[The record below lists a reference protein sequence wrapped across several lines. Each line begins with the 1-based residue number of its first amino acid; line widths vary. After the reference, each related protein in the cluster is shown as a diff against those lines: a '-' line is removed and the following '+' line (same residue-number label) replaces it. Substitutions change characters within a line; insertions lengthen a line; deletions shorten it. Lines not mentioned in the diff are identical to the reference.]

1 MKILVI
7 TLSNIGD
14 AVLTTGVIEAL
25 RAKFPKANLDLVV
38 GDRAKDV
45 FSHDN
50 RIDKIYPYKKNIP
63 LLNKFKFFLRLRSNK
78 YNLVVDL
85 KNIFAAYFISLRPLK
100 SSHIKAHVYLKHNM
114 ALRRFFTKAEL
125 KDFKPKV
132 LWASEDKVAVE
143 SFMLRDYIV
152 VSAIAK
158 SLTKSWP
165 LEYFRELIAMF
176 LKDYP
181 DLDVVLT
188 GSGEEESVLES
199 LVIDSRVKNLSN
211 KTTIPQLAYLIK
223 EAEVVITNDS
233 ASLHLASSVNTP
245 TVAIFGP
252 TSSDKYGPLSDGSVI
267 LKRSYI
273 CSPCERSQCLFFDK
287 RCLSSIKPEYVLKIL
302 KRVLD
307 KIIYKNSTQKYKRIL
322 LSRTDRMGDLILTTS
337 VIEVVR
343 EYFPDAYICFLASSK
358 LMPIIKDNPYI
369 DGIVGLDKD
378 KEHKGIFGFLKLLRK
393 IRKKKFDLIINF
405 HPTNRNHILAFLSGI
420 KERVGYD
427 LKLGILNNL
436 RVKHDKQRG
445 EMKEAEYNF
454 NLLRKIGIDKVS
466 LKQYLKPDKSALEWI
481 DNDLESKNI
490 TRFAV
495 IHPGA
500 SCKSKLWELGNFIEL
515 SRRIKAENDLDV
527 VFVLGPEDRDLE
539 RRLSENLDFKFS
551 LYFSI
556 SLERLIA
563 LISRASFMIS
573 NDSGP
578 MHIADSLNKPLI
590 TIFGRNQA
598 GLSYKRWGPMGE
610 NAKVVY
616 EDPDCKECLA
626 HNCDKEFI
634 CLRNITVDRVY
645 NEFKDMFSRI

>member
-1 MKILVI
+1 
-7 TLSNIGD
+7 
-14 AVLTTGVIEAL
+14 
-25 RAKFPKANLDLVV
+25 
-38 GDRAKDV
+38 
-45 FSHDN
+45 
-50 RIDKIYPYKKNIP
+50 
-63 LLNKFKFFLRLRSNK
+63 
-78 YNLVVDL
+78 
-85 KNIFAAYFISLRPLK
+85 
-100 SSHIKAHVYLKHNM
+100 
-114 ALRRFFTKAEL
+114 
-125 KDFKPKV
+125 
-132 LWASEDKVAVE
+132 
-143 SFMLRDYIV
+143 
-152 VSAIAK
+152 
-158 SLTKSWP
+158 
-165 LEYFRELIAMF
+165 
-176 LKDYP
+176 
-181 DLDVVLT
+181 
-188 GSGEEESVLES
+188 
-199 LVIDSRVKNLSN
+199 
-211 KTTIPQLAYLIK
+211 
-223 EAEVVITNDS
+223 
-233 ASLHLASSVNTP
+233 
-245 TVAIFGP
+245 
-252 TSSDKYGPLSDGSVI
+252 
-267 LKRSYI
+267 
-273 CSPCERSQCLFFDK
+273 
-287 RCLSSIKPEYVLKIL
+287 
-302 KRVLD
+302 
-307 KIIYKNSTQKYKRIL
+307 
-322 LSRTDRMGDLILTTS
+322 
-337 VIEVVR
+337 
-343 EYFPDAYICFLASSK
+343 
-358 LMPIIKDNPYI
+358 
-369 DGIVGLDKD
+369 
-378 KEHKGIFGFLKLLRK
+378 
-393 IRKKKFDLIINF
+393 
-405 HPTNRNHILAFLSGI
+405 
-420 KERVGYD
+420 
-427 LKLGILNNL
+427 
-436 RVKHDKQRG
+436 
-445 EMKEAEYNF
+445 MKEAEYNF

>member
-25 RAKFPKANLDLVV
+25 KAKFPKANLDLVV
-38 GDRAKDV
+38 GGRAKDV

-50 RIDKIYPYKKNIP
+50 RIDKIYLYKKNIP

-78 YNLVVDL
+78 YDLVVDL
-85 KNIFAAYFISLRPLK
+85 KNIFAAYLISLRPLK
-100 SSHIKAHVYLKHNM
+100 SSHIKVHVYLKHSM

-132 LWASEDKVAVE
+132 LWASEDMVAVE

-223 EAEVVITNDS
+223 GAEVVITNDS

-252 TSSDKYGPLSDGSVI
+252 TSSDKYGPLSDSSVI
-267 LKRSYI
+267 LKRSYL
-273 CSPCERSQCLFFDK
+273 CSPCERAQCLFSDK

-302 KRVLD
+302 KGVLD
-307 KIIYKNSTQKYKRIL
+307 KIIYKDNKHKYKRVL
-322 LSRTDRMGDLILTTS
+322 LSRTDRMGDLILTTP

-343 EYFPDAYICFLASSK
+343 EYSPDAYVCFLANSK
-358 LMPIIKDNPYI
+358 LTPIIKDNPYI
-369 DGIVGLDKD
+369 DDVIGLDKER
-378 KEHKGIFGFLKLLRK
+378 EHRGIFGFLKLLRK
-393 IRKKKFDLIINF
+393 IRKQKFDLIVNF

-454 NLLRKIGIDKVS
+454 NLLRKIGIDKIS
-466 LKQYLKPDKSALEWI
+466 LNQYLKPGKSALEWI
-481 DNDLESKNI
+481 DNDLEGKNI

-500 SCKSKLWELGNFIEL
+500 SCKSKLWELDNFIEL